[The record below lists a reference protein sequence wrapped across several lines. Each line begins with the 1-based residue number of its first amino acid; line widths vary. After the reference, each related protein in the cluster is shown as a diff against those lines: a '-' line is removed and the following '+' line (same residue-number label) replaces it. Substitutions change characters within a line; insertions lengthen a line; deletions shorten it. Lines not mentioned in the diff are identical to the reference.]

1 MSIRTTHFIRQT
13 LKGIARHT
21 DSDTI
26 MMIDVDMAFSDSD
39 GVLQY
44 KTGKETSELNYI
56 NYIIDQLE
64 LSSVHPTDSE
74 HTQ

>member
-1 MSIRTTHFIRQT
+1 
-13 LKGIARHT
+13 
-21 DSDTI
+21 
-26 MMIDVDMAFSDSD
+26 MIDVDMAFSDSD